1 MNKVIS
7 REYVEKNYIH
17 KKNDITKKYIN
28 MIEAFECDFALARD
42 GERDLRHLQQG
53 IKDKDTSLMKD
64 IRLLEELSFNLRHG
78 KVKIISVE
86 ETKDVNK

>member
-7 REYVEKNYIH
+7 REYVEKNYI
-17 KKNDITKKYIN
+17 KGKDETQKYID

-42 GERDLRHLQQG
+42 GYRDLSHLSQG
-53 IKDKDTSLMKD
+53 LKDRDEALLKD
-64 IRLLEELSFNLRHG
+64 IDLLENLSFDLRHG
-78 KVKIISVE
+78 KAKIINLE